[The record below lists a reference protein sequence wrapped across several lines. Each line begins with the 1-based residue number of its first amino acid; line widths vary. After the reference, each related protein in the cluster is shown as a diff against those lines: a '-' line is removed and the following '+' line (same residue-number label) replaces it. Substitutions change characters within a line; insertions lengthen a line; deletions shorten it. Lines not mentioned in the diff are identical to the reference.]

1 MKVGAGSH
9 RTRLFTHPIF
19 LPMKPSLLFRATICG
34 LLAAA
39 PHFAAAQSQGPITP
53 PPARRDI
60 KRIPAETKTEAPPIP
75 AEEIIKRFTAK
86 EGDAQKA
93 FDASDY
99 KFTLRVVEFD
109 PDGSAAGEA
118 QLVSRVYYKP
128 DGLRYGGILEQPD
141 ATLKRASFS
150 LVDLQDLA
158 ALQLF
163 PLTSE
168 KLERYEITYVGPD
181 TVDEITTFL
190 FSVKPRRLERRERFF
205 EGLVWVDDR
214 DFEIVKT
221 YGKFVSEVTREEL
234 FPMLEAYREVVNGV
248 RLPTFV
254 RGEGYL
260 KSKSGETKLRL
271 TLRYADFEPSTHA
284 PKK

>member
-1 MKVGAGSH
+1 MKRNIQRIGYGVSAMWVAIVLGAGPAS
-9 RTRLFTHPIF
+9 
-19 LPMKPSLLFRATICG
+19 
-34 LLAAA
+34 
-39 PHFAAAQSQGPITP
+39 AQSQGPITP

-60 KRIPAETKTEAPPIP
+60 KRIPAETKEATPPIP
-75 AEEIIKRFTAK
+75 AEEIIKRFSSK
-86 EGDAQKA
+86 EAESKKT
-93 FDASDY
+93 FDSSDY
-99 KFTLRVVEFD
+99 HFSLKVVEYD

-118 QLVSRVYYKP
+118 QLVSRIYYKP

-141 ATLKRASFS
+141 PSMKRVSFS

-158 ALQLF
+158 APQLF
-163 PLTSE
+163 PLTPD
-168 KLERYEITYVGPD
+168 KLEKYDITYIGPD
-181 TVDEITTFL
+181 TVDEITAFL
-190 FSVKPRRLERRERFF
+190 FSIKPRRLERRERFF

-221 YGKFVSEVTREEL
+221 YGKYVSEVTHEEL

-254 RGEGYL
+254 RGEGYVRT
-260 KSKSGETKLRL
+260 KDVESKLRL
-271 TLRYADFEPSTHA
+271 TLRFGEFTPSPNV